1 MIKVIA
7 ILAAVLIL
15 AAFIIKNKGGGCG
28 CGGAGPK
35 KKLNK
40 LAGFLRAY
48 RKVLVAFSGGGF
60 QFPA

>member
-28 CGGAGPK
+28 CGGAGPEK
-35 KKLNK
+35 K
-40 LAGFLRAY
+40 A
-48 RKVLVAFSGGGF
+48 
-60 QFPA
+60 

>member
-15 AAFIIKNKGGGCG
+15 AAFIIKNKGGGGCG

-35 KKLNK
+35 KE
-40 LAGFLRAY
+40 A
-48 RKVLVAFSGGGF
+48 
-60 QFPA
+60 

>member
-28 CGGAGPK
+28 CGGTGPK
-35 KKLNK
+35 K
-40 LAGFLRAY
+40 
-48 RKVLVAFSGGGF
+48 
-60 QFPA
+60 

>member
-35 KKLNK
+35 KE
-40 LAGFLRAY
+40 A
-48 RKVLVAFSGGGF
+48 
-60 QFPA
+60 